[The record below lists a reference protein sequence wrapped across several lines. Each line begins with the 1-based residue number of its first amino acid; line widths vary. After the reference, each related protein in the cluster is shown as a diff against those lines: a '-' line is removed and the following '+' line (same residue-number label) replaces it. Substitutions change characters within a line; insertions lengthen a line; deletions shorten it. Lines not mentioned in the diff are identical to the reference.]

1 MACHQLA
8 HGEPAS
14 AHDLFFLFLSSDLSA
29 AFLSCTNRSK
39 RSSSAH
45 TVFTH
50 CKAIRPRTNRGGNNQ
65 ATPKSHHDDEDA
77 DEDSHEVG
85 EEGQGVLDV
94 VHVTMVRPLDDL
106 LRVVHHVAQEDQ
118 QPKVN
123 LQVDKATS
131 SKVNYY
137 TLPAIKTPAR
147 WVRSNSTSLRACL
160 TDLKHEAASG
170 VAKDGGGEMQPEQD
184 GEARREQPTKV
195 EVLPA
200 LGHDGSAGEAREGNS
215 SPNKCC
221 HQDAGK
227 HDRSKRE

>member
-1 MACHQLA
+1 MAI
-8 HGEPAS
+8 
-14 AHDLFFLFLSSDLSA
+14 
-29 AFLSCTNRSK
+29 
-39 RSSSAH
+39 
-45 TVFTH
+45 
-50 CKAIRPRTNRGGNNQ
+50 IRQPQ
-65 ATPKSHHDDEDA
+65 SHHDDEDA

-131 SKVNYY
+131 SKVNYF
-137 TLPAIKTPAR
+137 TPLPAIKLKHLPMG
-147 WVRSNSTSLRACL
+147 SLKQHKLACL

-200 LGHDGSAGEAREGNS
+200 LGHDGCAGEAREGNS

-221 HQDAGK
+221 HQDAVK
-227 HDRSKRE
+227 HNRSKCQ